1 MKARHL
7 LPWILL
13 GACASRQH
21 MNQSQQEGEKLRFEL
36 AQAYVD
42 KGAWLAA
49 DPLLRR
55 LVKEF
60 PKEPYV
66 RVLYGITLRER
77 GIHLGAEREFKAAIA
92 VRADY
97 AAAWA
102 GLGITYDMLGRS
114 AEAVKVHRKAIKLAP
129 ENADYWNNLGFSLYA
144 ADRADEAIEALQRAL
159 ELDPSL
165 VVAHNNLGFAYG
177 KRRRY
182 DQAWRSFRAAL
193 DDAGAAHNLALV
205 YEQNGEVERARE
217 LRGDPPPAPPV
228 TASKPEK
235 KGKRR

>member
-1 MKARHL
+1 MNKA
-7 LPWILL
+7 
-13 GACASRQH
+13 
-21 MNQSQQEGEKLRFEL
+21 QQEGEKLRFEL

-42 KGAWLAA
+42 KGAWVAA

-77 GIHLGAEREFKAAIA
+77 GIHLGAEREFRAAIA
-92 VRADY
+92 IQRDY

-102 GLGITYDMLGRS
+102 GLGMTYDLLGRS
-114 AEAVKVHRKAIKLAP
+114 AEAVKAHRKAVKYAP
-129 ENADYWNNLGFSLYA
+129 QDAGYWNNLGFSLYA
-144 ADRADEAIEALQRAL
+144 ADRADEAIQALQRAL

-165 VVAHNNLGFAYG
+165 IVAHNNLGFAYG
-177 KRRRY
+177 KRRHYER
-182 DQAWRSFRAAL
+182 AWRSFRAAT
-193 DDAGAAHNLALV
+193 DDVGATHNLALV

-217 LRGDPPPAPPV
+217 LRGEPAPAPR
-228 TASKPEK
+228 SKKEK
-235 KGKRR
+235 GR